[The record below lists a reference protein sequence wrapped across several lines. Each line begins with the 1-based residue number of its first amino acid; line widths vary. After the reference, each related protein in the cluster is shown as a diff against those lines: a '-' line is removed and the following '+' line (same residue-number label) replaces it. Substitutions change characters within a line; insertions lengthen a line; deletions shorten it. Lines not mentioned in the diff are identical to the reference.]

1 MKRTLDIEIV
11 QTSWPSN
18 PPIPVFPPTF
28 HSGTTTQD
36 INILALLLEIGYLT
50 TPTSAT
56 GVSLSEFWAWVRYL
70 SAITQDQDI
79 RITSSFSSLDAHQKT
94 ILSDDFGMG
103 VPMLWLK
110 KALSFQKTVD
120 GNYFIQKVAAS
131 INAKGVKTG
140 KRGPNKTPDFVSV
153 DNNGVWH
160 VVECKGTQ
168 SGLKYLNNQLG
179 INGQNNT
186 GGVIQKKSIT
196 FPPGYTGQRLACGL
210 SIGLE
215 GKSSSLLK
223 IVDPEPEEPF
233 AIEKKDIVY
242 AQDAMIR
249 GTVSKLLRLSGL
261 EVTAER
267 IAAPLGITPDVT
279 PFKSRTADV
288 KRQELVSDR
297 ERSSIREL
305 KDFAAAF
312 RTNNNHF
319 SYRVQEFV
327 LPREILVE
335 GRWISKVT
343 VQQRLNLEF
352 IDMLTGTSFNEEPI
366 HERIKEL
373 NSLMTGDDVRQ
384 DDFSAAINYGGILES
399 EMILNTK

>member
-1 MKRTLDIEIV
+1 MKRTLDIEID
-11 QTSWPSN
+11 QNTWPTN
-18 PPIPVFPPTF
+18 PPLPVFPATF
-28 HSGTTTQD
+28 HLGTTTKD

-110 KALSFQKTVD
+110 KALSLQQTVD

-153 DNNGVWH
+153 DDKGIWH

-168 SGLKYLNNQLG
+168 SGLKYLDNQLG
-179 INGQNNT
+179 LNGQTNT
-186 GGVIQKKSIT
+186 GGRVQKKSIT

-215 GKSSSLLK
+215 GKSASLLK

-233 AIEKKDIVY
+233 AIEKKNIVY
-242 AQDAMIR
+242 AQDAVMR
-249 GTVSKLLRLSGL
+249 GTLSKLLRLSGL

-297 ERSSIREL
+297 ERGSIREL
-305 KDFAAAF
+305 NDFAAAF
-312 RTNNNHF
+312 RTKNNHF
-319 SYRVQEFV
+319 SHRAQEFV

-343 VQQRLNLEF
+343 VQQRINPEF
-352 IDMLTGTSFNEEPI
+352 IDMLTGASFNEEPI
-366 HERIKEL
+366 HETMTDL
-373 NSLMTGDDVRQ
+373 NTLMTGNEVRQ

-399 EMILNTK
+399 EIMLNAN